1 MTKKI
6 SVIISLLLAFSF
18 LFVFAGCDSTTE
30 DETTTTTITAKTPL
44 PTDITTSYDEES
56 QVITD
61 TTYSPEKLQ
70 ENTATIFEYFNIH
83 INELKTNKVKAAVDV
98 SVDKGIGRAKDAEGN
113 DLPMSENDYV
123 NAAINSLAGKMLNE
137 DGARVEYADSNIVN
151 DIPIKGAEYVSQ
163 ITLDE
168 VESATCVD
176 NGTIRTIVVTLKN
189 PVALATVEKAYD
201 IGSVQDVLTEFDK
214 ADAYMD
220 VTKEPV
226 LTYKD
231 CQIIITADVQTDEV
245 LTIEYIKNID
255 VATEVTFNGTLA
267 DAGVVPVNFRY
278 SSNVRYSL
286 DRTNPAETTTM
297 AES

>member
-18 LFVFAGCDSTTE
+18 LFVFAGCDSTAE
-30 DETTTTTITAKTPL
+30 EETTETTITAKTPL

-56 QVITD
+56 QLVTD
-61 TTYSPEKLQ
+61 TTYSPEKLI

-83 INELKTNKVKAAVDV
+83 VNELKTNAVKAAVNV
-98 SVDKGIGRAKDAEGN
+98 SVGKNISKAKDAEGN

-123 NAAINSLAGKMLNE
+123 NAAIASLSGKMLNE
-137 DGARVEYADSNIVN
+137 DGSSVAYEDSNIVN
-151 DIPIKGAEYVSQ
+151 DIPVKGAAYVSQ
-163 ITLDE
+163 LTLEE

-176 NGTIRTIVVTLKN
+176 NGTLRTIIVTLKN
-189 PVALATVEKAYD
+189 PVALETVEKAYD

-214 ADAYMD
+214 ADAYMN

-231 CQIIITADVQTDEV
+231 CQIIIVADVQTDEV
-245 LTIEYIKNID
+245 LSIEYKKNID
-255 VATEVTFNGTLA
+255 VATEVTFQGTLA
-267 DAGVVPVNFRY
+267 DAGVVPVTFRY
-278 SSNVRYSL
+278 ESNVKYDL

>member
-18 LFVFAGCDSTTE
+18 LFVFTGCDSTTE
-30 DETTTTTITAKTPL
+30 DETTETTITAKTPL

-56 QVITD
+56 QLVTD
-61 TTYSPEKLQ
+61 TTYSPEKLM

-83 INELKTNKVKAAVDV
+83 VNELKTNAVKAAVNV
-98 SVDKGIGRAKDAEGN
+98 SVGKNISKAKDAEGN

-123 NAAINSLAGKMLNE
+123 NAAIASLSGKMLNE
-137 DGARVEYADSNIVN
+137 DGSSVAYEDSNIVN
-151 DIPIKGAEYVSQ
+151 DIPVKGAAYVSQ
-163 ITLDE
+163 LTLEE

-176 NGTIRTIVVTLKN
+176 NGTLRTIIVTLKN
-189 PVALATVEKAYD
+189 PVALETVEKAYD

-214 ADAYMD
+214 ADAYMN

-231 CQIIITADVQTDEV
+231 CQIIIVADVQTDEV
-245 LTIEYIKNID
+245 LSIEYKKNID
-255 VATEVTFNGTLA
+255 VATEVTFQGTLA
-267 DAGVVPVNFRY
+267 DAGVVPVTFRY
-278 SSNVRYSL
+278 ESNVKYDL

>member
-30 DETTTTTITAKTPL
+30 DETTETTITAKTPL

-56 QVITD
+56 QLVTD
-61 TTYSPEKLQ
+61 TTYSPEKLM

-83 INELKTNKVKAAVDV
+83 VNELKTNAVKAAVNV
-98 SVDKGIGRAKDAEGN
+98 SVGKNISKAKDAEGN

-123 NAAINSLAGKMLNE
+123 NAAIASLSGKMLNE
-137 DGARVEYADSNIVN
+137 DGSSVAYEDSNIVN
-151 DIPIKGAEYVSQ
+151 DIPVKGAAYVSQ
-163 ITLDE
+163 LTLEE

-176 NGTIRTIVVTLKN
+176 NGTLRTIIVTLKN
-189 PVALATVEKAYD
+189 PVALETVEKAYD

-214 ADAYMD
+214 ADAYMN

-231 CQIIITADVQTDEV
+231 CQIIIVADVQTDEV
-245 LTIEYIKNID
+245 LSIEYKKNID
-255 VATEVTFNGTLA
+255 VATEVTFQGTLA
-267 DAGVVPVNFRY
+267 DAGVVPVTFRY
-278 SSNVRYSL
+278 ESNVKYDL